1 MLRRLSHLKA
11 ATSLN
16 GMLLTIHPEAPWN
29 LHYEGAWT
37 ESWTHR
43 RCQHHHGTLREAA
56 ECVFPEA
63 PAWYVFAV
71 ENGTPRELTDTE
83 ERSLQEFRRL
93 RHPLSRAHGQ
103 S

>member
-1 MLRRLSHLKA
+1 MLRRISHLKA

-16 GMLLTIHPEAPWN
+16 GMLLELRSQVSWD

-37 ESWTHR
+37 DSWTHR
-43 RCQHHHGTLREAA
+43 RCLHHHGTLGEAA
-56 ECVFPEA
+56 DCVIPEG

-71 ENGTPRELTDTE
+71 ENGKPRELTYTE
-83 ERSLQEFRRL
+83 ERSLEEFRRL
-93 RHPLSRAHGQ
+93 RRPLKRAHGK

>member
-1 MLRRLSHLKA
+1 MLRRISNLKA

-16 GMLLTIHPEAPWN
+16 GMLLEIHSEVPWT

-37 ESWTHR
+37 DSWTHR
-43 RCQHHHGTLREAA
+43 RCLHHHRNLMEAA
-56 ECVFPEA
+56 ECVFPEG

-71 ENGTPRELTDTE
+71 ENGTPRELTDAE
-83 ERSLQEFRRL
+83 ESSLEEFRRL
-93 RHPLSRAHGQ
+93 RHPLKRAQGK